1 MKFLVAVLGTALGAI
16 TQQAI
21 SKDEPGTDNTIGI
34 IAIVACVIGLIFLVI
49 KLFKS
54 STLLNK
60 AVDDEPESGENWLSN
75 HLNELSA
82 DQLNTVLKRNE
93 ISSKSNQDLEN

>member
-21 SKDEPGTDNTIGI
+21 SKDEPGTDSIIGI

-60 AVDDEPESGENWLSN
+60 AVDDEPESGENWLSS
-75 HLNELSA
+75 HLNELNA

>member
-21 SKDEPGTDNTIGI
+21 SKDEPGPGNTIGI

>member
-21 SKDEPGTDNTIGI
+21 SKDEPGTNNTIGT
-34 IAIVACVIGLIFLVI
+34 IAIVACVICLIFLVI
-49 KLFKS
+49 KLFKNS
-54 STLLNK
+54 SLLNK
-60 AVDDEPESGENWLSN
+60 AVDDEPESGENWLSS

-82 DQLNTVLKRNE
+82 DQLNTVLKQNE